1 MTEQAL
7 WYLVATKPK
16 QEQRAAEHL
25 SNQSIEYFLPEIE
38 VEKSLRGK
46 RSVRIEPLFPGY
58 LFVAL
63 PKDSVFWSKIR
74 STRGIRDVIRF
85 AGKPAMVMPDI
96 INHLKSTLGEDD
108 KPLKL
113 SMLPKQGD
121 SVEIKEGPFKGLSA
135 IFQSLDGEE
144 RAIILLEILGKQ
156 QSLAVNLSDL
166 GKL

>member
-1 MTEQAL
+1 MTDPAL

-16 QEQRAAEHL
+16 QERRAAEHL
-25 SNQSIEYFLPEIE
+25 NNQSIEHFLPEVE

-63 PKDSVFWSKIR
+63 PKSSVFWSKIR

-85 AGKPAMVMPDI
+85 AGKPAVVMPDI
-96 INHLKSTLGEDD
+96 IKQLKSTIGSDE

-121 SVEIKEGPFKGLSA
+121 SVEIKDGPFKGLSA
-135 IFQSLDGEE
+135 IFQSFDGEE
-144 RAIILLEILGKQ
+144 RAIILLDLLGKQ
-156 QSLAVNLSDL
+156 QSLAVKLSDL
-166 GKL
+166 NKL

>member
-25 SNQSIEYFLPEIE
+25 SNQFIEYFLPEIE

-74 STRGIRDVIRF
+74 STRGIRDVIVF
-85 AGKPAMVMPDI
+85 
-96 INHLKSTLGEDD
+96 HF
-108 KPLKL
+108 L
-113 SMLPKQGD
+113 SIQY
-121 SVEIKEGPFKGLSA
+121 EF
-135 IFQSLDGEE
+135 F
-144 RAIILLEILGKQ
+144 
-156 QSLAVNLSDL
+156 
-166 GKL
+166 